1 MFAVYRISQSM
12 HSPLNR
18 EGSHAQASYS
28 TPVYM
33 HMRSSSA
40 GSVSPPR
47 AAARTPVR
55 TAQPPSAIFCPS
67 RFALRTHS
75 ALCVSFARSGRRRRH
90 LP

>member
-1 MFAVYRISQSM
+1 M

-33 HMRSSSA
+33 HMRSNSA

-55 TAQPPSAIFCPS
+55 TAA
-67 RFALRTHS
+67 ATL
-75 ALCVSFARSGRRRRH
+75 
-90 LP
+90 